1 MGGQPPSRPD
11 GLPLIGATK
20 APNVYVAGGHGRWGV
35 VLGPASGRALSHLI
49 DTGETLSEIK
59 DFDPL
64 R

>member
-20 APNVYVAGGHGRWGV
+20 APNVYVAGVPGMWGV
-35 VLGPASGRALSHLI
+35 VLGPASSRALAHLI
-49 DTGETLSEIK
+49 ETRETLPEIRN
-59 DFDPL
+59 FNPL